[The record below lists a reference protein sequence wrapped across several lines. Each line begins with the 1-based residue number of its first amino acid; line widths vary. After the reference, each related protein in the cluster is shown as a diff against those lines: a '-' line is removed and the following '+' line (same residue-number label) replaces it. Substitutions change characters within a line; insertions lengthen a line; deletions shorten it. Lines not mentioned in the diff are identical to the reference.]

1 MASWSAL
8 LERRTGVPAIWK
20 DHRDTWSDS
29 PVQNVA
35 KSERRKWAAWFFIT
49 PTACAAPFV
58 FWRLELSNIGQ
69 VLAGTSIFTGLLF
82 GLLGVIFN
90 MGVTLRK
97 EGEKFPNAHNLPIA
111 IADLRANITY
121 AIAVGFALSSIL
133 GVAAAVTSGTA
144 LAWGWTPAVV
154 WLFVHLGLTLLM
166 VLRRFRTAFN
176 YITR

>member
-8 LERRTGVPAIWK
+8 LERRTGVQAIWK
-20 DHRDTWSDS
+20 DHLETWSDS
-29 PVQNVA
+29 SNARAV
-35 KSERRKWAAWFFIT
+35 KSDHRKWAAWFFGL
-49 PTACAAPFV
+49 PTLSASPFL
-58 FWRLELSNIGQ
+58 FWHVHLYGIGQ
-69 VLAGTSIFTGLLF
+69 LLAGTAVFTGLLF

-97 EGEKFPNAHNLPIA
+97 EGEKFPNAHNLPVA

-121 AIAVGFALSSIL
+121 AIGIGFILSSTL
-133 GVAAAVTSGTA
+133 GVAAAVSSTAA
-144 LAWGWTPAVV
+144 LAWGWTAPIA
-154 WLFVHLGLTLLM
+154 WLFEHLALTLLM